1 MILPVNAPAERL
13 GPPSNAGRETLISAC
28 LLGVAIVVAVA
39 RNGAVQFVPFL
50 AESSALNNATS
61 LGISLLIDV
70 GFVVVVYLRAITPMR
85 KPAAL
90 GMGILATVI
99 DIGSYAL
106 YIFVPSSSLTTPLSW
121 LVNSTTFLFVVAWGI
136 SRRRH
141 PLWLVGLVP
150 ALIVSILLA
159 FAYNSG
165 TFWDALGEGAIW
177 FVSAAAWYIVIGL
190 GCMVCWGF
198 DVVGQRFSPAPQVAP
213 QPSVPFPPVQ
223 AFGAP
228 RYRQAAPTNSM
239 AIAALVSAL
248 VFAPLGIVFGHIALS
263 QLKHSG
269 EDGKGLAIAGVV
281 LGYVGTALFL
291 LAVVFYVVLLS
302 ALSSGL
308 P

>member
-1 MILPVNAPAERL
+1 VTAPSERL
-13 GPPSNAGRETLISAC
+13 DPPTDAGRETLISAC
-28 LLGVAIVVAVA
+28 LLGVAMVVAVA

-61 LGISLLIDV
+61 LGVSLLIDV
-70 GFVVVVYLRAITPMR
+70 GFVVVVYLRAITPTR
-85 KPAAL
+85 KLAAL
-90 GMGILATVI
+90 GAGLVATVV
-99 DIGSYAL
+99 DIGTYAL
-106 YIFVPSSSLTTPLSW
+106 YVFVPTSPLSTALSW

-141 PLWLVGLVP
+141 ALWLVGLVP
-150 ALIVSILLA
+150 ALIVSVLLA
-159 FAYNSG
+159 WAYNSG

-177 FVSAAAWYIVIGL
+177 FVSAAAWYAAIGL
-190 GCMVCWGF
+190 GCLACWGF
-198 DVVGQRFSPAPQVAP
+198 DVVGRGSSPAPPAAP
-213 QPSVPFPPVQ
+213 QPLAPFAPAQP
-223 AFGAP
+223 FGAP
-228 RYRQAAPTNSM
+228 GYRLAAPTNSM

-281 LGYVGTALFL
+281 IGYVGTALFV
-291 LAVVFYVVLLS
+291 LALVFYVVVLS